1 MSRIMRR
8 NIAALAALLI
18 FTAPGV
24 SAATEEQRPVFIG
37 AASPTG
43 VYHAVGG
50 AVCRQINKSR
60 RRHGIYCFVETTN
73 GSIDNLQALRAGEF
87 EFGVVQ
93 SDWQSRAYHGAGIFE
108 DYGPFKNLRA
118 VFAVHSESFVLLAR
132 KGAGIKSFADL
143 RGKRVNAGVAG
154 SASRATMEILM
165 EAFGFSAGDVALASE
180 SHGHHVSR
188 ALCSGKLDAIV
199 YFFGHP
205 NEDVDSATA
214 LCGAVLV
221 EVSGDPVTQLM
232 ENNPFYRKA
241 VIPGG
246 LYPGNPVDIK
256 TFGAVA
262 TVVTVAETPDEIVRA
277 MVRAV
282 FKNIESFRQL
292 HPAFTLLEKRDMAAA
307 DMGAPL
313 HPAAADYYKDEGL
326 W

>member
-1 MSRIMRR
+1 MPSIMRR
-8 NIAALAALLI
+8 NIAALTAFLI
-18 FTAPGV
+18 FAAPGGGV
-24 SAATEEQRPVFIG
+24 AEEQRPIFIG

-60 RRHGIYCFVETTN
+60 RKHGVYCFVETTN

-93 SDWQSRAYHGAGIFE
+93 SDWQSRAYHGTGIFE

-118 VFAVHSESFVLLAR
+118 VFAVHSESFILLAR
-132 KGAGIKSFADL
+132 KDAGIKSFADL
-143 RGKRVNAGVAG
+143 RGKRVNVGPAG
-154 SASRATMEILM
+154 SAGRATMDILID
-165 EAFGFSAGDVALASE
+165 AFGFSASDFTLSFGA
-180 SHGHHVSR
+180 HGHHVAR
-188 ALCSGKLDAIV
+188 ALCNGRLDAIV
-199 YFFGHP
+199 YFLGHP

-221 EVSGDPVTQLM
+221 EISGDPVTKLM
-232 ENNPFYRKA
+232 EDNPFYREA

-246 LYPGNPVDIK
+246 LYPGNPVDVK

-262 TVVTVAETPDEIVRA
+262 TVVTVAETPDDVVRK

-282 FKNIESFRQL
+282 FNNIESFREL
-292 HPAFTLLEKRDMAAA
+292 HPAFVLLEKQDMAAA
-307 DMGAPL
+307 EMGAPL
-313 HPAAADYYKDEGL
+313 HPAAADYYKNEGM

>member
-1 MSRIMRR
+1 MEE
-8 NIAALAALLI
+8 
-18 FTAPGV
+18 
-24 SAATEEQRPVFIG
+24 SAAEEQQRPVFIG

-60 RRHGIYCFVETTN
+60 RKHGVYCFVETTN
-73 GSIDNLQALRAGEF
+73 GAIDNLQALRAGEF

-93 SDWQSRAYHGAGIFE
+93 SDWQSRAYNGTGIFE

-132 KGAGIKSFADL
+132 KDAGIKSFADL
-143 RGKRVNAGVAG
+143 RGKRVNVGPAG
-154 SASRATMEILM
+154 SAGRATMDVLI
-165 EAFGFSAGDVALASE
+165 EAFGFSASDFTLTFGA
-180 SHGHHVSR
+180 HGHHVAR
-188 ALCSGKLDAIV
+188 ALCNERLDAVV
-199 YFFGHP
+199 YFLGHP

-221 EVSGDPVTQLM
+221 EVSGDPVTELV
-232 ENNPFYRKA
+232 ENNLFYREA

-246 LYPGNPVDIK
+246 LYPGNPVDVK

-262 TVVTVAETPDEIVRA
+262 TVVTVADTPDEIVRLMA
-277 MVRAV
+277 RAV

-292 HPAFTLLEKRDMAAA
+292 HPAFTLLDKHDMAAA
-307 DMGAPL
+307 EMGAPL
-313 HPAAADYYKDEGL
+313 HPAAAAYYKNEGM

>member
-1 MSRIMRR
+1 MFSMMRR
-8 NIAALAALLI
+8 NIAALTALLI
-18 FTAPGV
+18 FTASG
-24 SAATEEQRPVFIG
+24 AAAVEEQRLVFIG
-37 AASPTG
+37 GASPTG

-60 RRHGIYCFVETTN
+60 RKHGVYCFVETTN
-73 GSIDNLQALRAGEF
+73 GSIDNLRALRAGEF

-143 RGKRVNAGVAG
+143 RGKRVNVGAAG
-154 SASRATMEILM
+154 SASRATMDVLI
-165 EAFGFSAGDVALASE
+165 EAFGFSADDLTPVFEAK
-180 SHGHHVSR
+180 GHHVSR
-188 ALCSGKLDAIV
+188 ALCDGKLDAVV
-199 YFFGHP
+199 YFLGHP

-221 EVSGDPVTQLM
+221 EVSGDPVTKLM
-232 ENNPFYRKA
+232 ESNPFYYEA

-246 LYPGNPVDIK
+246 LYPGNPADVK

-262 TVVTVAETPDEIVRA
+262 AMATVAETPDEVVRR

-282 FKNIESFRQL
+282 FKNIESFREL
-292 HPAFTLLEKRDMAAA
+292 HPAFVSLKKRDMAATE
-307 DMGAPL
+307 MGAPL
-313 HPAAADYYKDEGL
+313 HPAAVNYYREEGL